1 HNLYFRRKNMSIL
14 FHDIIYGPVK
24 SRRFGNSLGLN
35 LLPDKSKICSYN
47 CIYCEC
53 GWNPKEPQG
62 TFVDKYLFLQALE
75 EKLISFTKNNTPL
88 DVLTYAGNGEPT
100 LHPDFAEIVQKTIE
114 LRDKYFPNKEIVL
127 LTNGSTLSSASVKEA
142 VLKIEKPVL
151 KLDSA
156 IEQTMKAI
164 NLPSSHFKLKSYLE
178 QLYSLKG
185 KIYLQTMFLKGNYKG
200 LNIDNTTDDEID
212 ALIEQ
217 YIKIQPKAVML
228 YSLDRIPPLSSLIKI
243 ETDKI
248 KSIAN
253 KIESFGIKTI
263 WV

>member
-1 HNLYFRRKNMSIL
+1 MSIL

-53 GWNPKEPQG
+53 GWNPNEPHG
-62 TFVDKYLFLQALE
+62 TFVNKYLFYQALE
-75 EKLISFTKNNTPL
+75 EKLIALAENNVPL

-100 LHPDFAEIVQKTIE
+100 LHPDFSEIVQKTIE
-114 LRDKYFPNKEIVL
+114 LRDKYFPKKEIVL
-127 LTNGSTLSSASVKEA
+127 LTNGSTLSFITVKQA
-142 VLKIEKPVL
+142 VLQIEKPVL

-156 IEQTMKAI
+156 IEQTMRVI
-164 NLPSSHFKLKSYLE
+164 NLPSNNFSLKQYLE

-185 KIYLQTMFLKGNYKG
+185 NIYLQTMFLKGNYMG

-217 YIKIQPKAVML
+217 YKKIQPKAVML

-248 KSIAN
+248 KNIAN
-253 KIESFGIKTI
+253 KIESLGIKTL

>member
-1 HNLYFRRKNMSIL
+1 MSIL
-14 FHDIIYGPVK
+14 FHDIIYGPIK
-24 SRRFGNSLGLN
+24 SRRFGYSLGLN

-53 GWNPKEPQG
+53 GWNPNQPQG
-62 TFVDKYLFLQALE
+62 VFVNKFLFYQALE
-75 EKLISFTKNNTPL
+75 EKLIALSENNNPL
-88 DVLTYAGNGEPT
+88 DVLTFAGNGEPT
-100 LHPDFAEIVQKTIE
+100 LHSDFSEIVQKTIE
-114 LRDKYFPNKEIVL
+114 LRDKYFPQKEIVL
-127 LTNGSTLSSASVKEA
+127 LTNGSTISSDRVKDA
-142 VLKIEKPVL
+142 ILKIEKPVL
-151 KLDSA
+151 KLDSV
-156 IEQTMKAI
+156 IEKTMKTI
-164 NLPSSHFKLKSYLE
+164 NLPSNNFSLKQYLE

-185 KIYLQTMFLKGNYKG
+185 KIYLQTMLLKGNHNG
-200 LNIDNTTDDEID
+200 FNIDNTTNEEIN

-253 KIESFGIKTI
+253 KIESLGIKTI

>member
-1 HNLYFRRKNMSIL
+1 MSIL

-24 SRRFGNSLGLN
+24 SRRFGYSLGLN

-47 CIYCEC
+47 CVYCEC
-53 GWNPKEPQG
+53 GWNPNEPRG
-62 TFVDKYLFLQALE
+62 TFVNKYLFYQKLE
-75 EKLISFTKNNTPL
+75 EKLITLAQNNNSL

-100 LHPDFAEIVQKTIE
+100 LHPDFSEIVEKTIE
-114 LRDKYFPNKEIVL
+114 FRNKYFPKKEIVL
-127 LTNGSTLSSASVKEA
+127 LTNGSTISSAFVKEA
-142 VLKIEKPVL
+142 VLQIEKPVL

-156 IEQTMKAI
+156 IEQTMKTI
-164 NLPSSHFKLKSYLE
+164 NLPSNHFSLPQYLE

-185 KIYLQTMFLKGNYKG
+185 KIYLQTMFLKGINNG
-200 LNIDNTTDDEID
+200 LDIDNTTDDEID

-228 YSLDRIPPLSSLIKI
+228 YSLDRVPPLSSLFKI
-243 ETDKI
+243 ETEKI
-248 KSIAN
+248 KAIAK
-253 KIESFGIKTI
+253 KIESVGIKTI

>member
-1 HNLYFRRKNMSIL
+1 M
-14 FHDIIYGPVK
+14 
-24 SRRFGNSLGLN
+24 N

-53 GWNPKEPQG
+53 GWNPDDPQG
-62 TFVDKYLFLQALE
+62 TFVDKYLFYQALE
-75 EKLISFTKNNTPL
+75 QKLITLSENHSPL

-100 LHPDFAEIVQKTIE
+100 LHPNFLEIVNKTAE
-114 LRDKYFPNKEIVL
+114 LKNRYFPDKKIVL
-127 LTNGSTLSSASVKEA
+127 LSNGSTVFNQTIQEA
-142 VLKIEKPVL
+142 IDKIDMPVL

-164 NLPSSHFKLKSYLE
+164 NLPSINFNLRQYLE
-178 QLYSLKG
+178 QLYTLQG

-200 LNIDNTTDDEID
+200 LNIDNTTDNEVE

-217 YIKIQPKAVML
+217 YIKIKPKAVML
-228 YSLDRIPPLSSLIKI
+228 YSLDRIPPLSSLIKV
-243 ETDKI
+243 EAEKI
-248 KSIAN
+248 KAIA
-253 KIESFGIKTI
+253 KRIESVGIKTV